1 MPARIAAGLRRTIW
15 PLVATVASIAVYAEH
30 PWLLAQIGGA
40 ELTDDTLRSV
50 RLLLGG
56 TSYFSA
62 AWLGG
67 RLIGLALERVGAKQ
81 RRIPR
86 LLQELFSVG
95 LFLAATIATIM
106 LVLGQSMSGALAS
119 SGLIVAVVGFALR
132 NVIGD
137 VFSGIALGLEAPY
150 RIGDWVEVES
160 VVKGKV
166 VEIGWRTTRLLTRDQ
181 TYMILPNSQLARQR
195 ITNYSAPRR
204 HYRAQVEITLDHAI
218 AVEDAR
224 ALLNDAA
231 LRAELILAD
240 PPPDTRVIS
249 YDAAGI
255 TYSVRYWV
263 PSFAEDLDCRDSI
276 LTRIDAAMR
285 VRDLPAPHSRI
296 RAVLYP

>member
-1 MPARIAAGLRRTIW
+1 MRNKAGLRQTIW
-15 PLVATVASIAVYAEH
+15 PLVATVASVAAYAEH
-30 PWLLAQIGGA
+30 PWLLSQLGEQAVSRDA
-40 ELTDDTLRSV
+40 AHSV

-56 TSYFSA
+56 ASYFSA
-62 AWLGG
+62 AWLAG
-67 RLIGLALERVGAKQ
+67 RLIGLALERVGTRQ
-81 RRIPR
+81 RRIPK
-86 LLQELFSVG
+86 LLQELVSVG

-150 RIGDWVEVES
+150 RIGDWVEVEGI
-160 VVKGKV
+160 VKGRV
-166 VEIGWRTTRLLTRDQ
+166 IEIGWRTTRLLTRDQ

-195 ITNYSAPRR
+195 IINYSAPRP

-218 AVEDAR
+218 PVEEARRLLTDAAR
-224 ALLNDAA
+224 AS
-231 LRAELILAD
+231 ELIRKEPA
-240 PPPDTRVIS
+240 PDTRVIS

-263 PSFAEDLDCRDSI
+263 PSLAEDIDCRDSI
-276 LTRIDAAMR
+276 LAQIDAAMR
-285 VRDLPAPHSRI
+285 ARRLPAPHSRV
-296 RAVLYP
+296 RAVIYP

>member
-1 MPARIAAGLRRTIW
+1 MRIAAGLRRTIW
-15 PLVATVASIAVYAEH
+15 PLVATVASIAVYVEH
-30 PWLLAQIGGA
+30 PWLLAQLGK
-40 ELTDDTLRSV
+40 ESVSTDTLSSA

-56 TSYFSA
+56 ASYFSA
-62 AWLGG
+62 AWLAG
-67 RLIGLALERVGAKQ
+67 RLIGVALERASARQ
-81 RRIPR
+81 RRIPK
-86 LLQELFSVG
+86 LLQELFSVA

-106 LVLGQSMSGALAS
+106 LVLGQSMSSALAS

-137 VFSGIALGLEAPY
+137 VFSGIALGLEGPY

-160 VVKGKV
+160 IVKGRV

-181 TYMILPNSQLARQR
+181 TYIILPNSQLARQR
-195 ITNYSAPRR
+195 LTNYSAPRR

-218 AVEDAR
+218 SVADAR
-224 ALLNDAA
+224 VLLTNSALQAK
-231 LRAELILAD
+231 LILAD

-249 YDAAGI
+249 YGADGI

-263 PSFAEDLDCRDSI
+263 PSFAEDIDCRDAV
-276 LTRIDAAMR
+276 LTMIDAAMR
-285 VRDLPAPHSRI
+285 LRDLPAPHSRV